1 MVVRSKFHDAARQ
14 VSAPRRVTSHFSRL
28 VLDHHCAPSLP
39 TLYALIHTPMSITS
53 SEDSSTPPPSLLN
66 MLIGMFLS
74 PGDIKPGTQ
83 LYRGQSTVQTILLL
97 IAAVCVPWLL
107 ISKPYLEYKEM
118 KKIEGQGYINLGG
131 EEGVRAVC
139 DSDLEGEEE
148 GNGRAVA
155 EAHAAEEGVS
165 RASNPPD
172 D

>member
-1 MVVRSKFHDAARQ
+1 MTFAVCLQVPNHIRFNRRSEIWTNFIPQ
-14 VSAPRRVTSHFSRL
+14 MLFLQSIFGYL
-28 VLDHHCAPSLP
+28 VLCIIYKWCVNWEH
-39 TLYALIHTPMSITS
+39 
-53 SEDSSTPPPSLLN
+53 SSTPPPSLLN

-83 LYRGQSTVQTILLL
+83 LYRGQSMVQTILLL

-131 EEGVRAVC
+131 EEGVRAVS

-165 RASNPPD
+165 RASTPPVD
-172 D
+172 